1 MNINSNKNGITL
13 ISLIVTIIVLI
24 ILAGITI
31 TEGNSLIKK
40 AKIESIMTNMI
51 TIKSKA
57 KVLVEEANS
66 KVWALADERKI
77 EELNRIF
84 TEEYKLESTT
94 IDSTQK
100 EELNSEDFENTQ
112 NIVCYKLSDEA
123 LNIIG
128 FTEVEECSDYII
140 VLNKDNFDKLEIVF
154 NPGIK
159 YKNETIFSLSKMQMK
174 VEE

>member
-1 MNINSNKNGITL
+1 MNIESNKNGITL
-13 ISLIVTIIVLI
+13 ISLIVTIIVLL

-31 TEGNSLIKK
+31 TEGKLLIKK

-57 KVLVEEANS
+57 KVLVEEANG
-66 KVWALADERKI
+66 KVWALADNSKI

-84 TEEYKLESTT
+84 TDEYKMETTT
-94 IDSTQK
+94 INSTQK
-100 EELNSEDFENTQ
+100 GELNNEDFENTE
-112 NIVCYKLSDEA
+112 NIICYKLTDEA
-123 LNIIG
+123 LNVIG

-140 VLNKDNFDKLEIVF
+140 VLNKDNFDKLEIIF

-159 YKNETIFSLSKMQMK
+159 YENETMYSLYNMQIK

>member
-84 TEEYKLESTT
+84 TEEYKMESTT